1 MKGKINNNEKWFEV
15 YVLKLFSNFSNNVKL
30 QLIRVNSFI
39 NISKRYISS
48 SKSFLNLFYS
58 IMNENI
64 LWWFVYSNYYKILGC
79 TR

>member
-39 NISKRYISS
+39 NISKRYFIFEIFF
-48 SKSFLNLFYS
+48 KFILQY
-58 IMNENI
+58 NE
-64 LWWFVYSNYYKILGC
+64 
-79 TR
+79 

>member
-39 NISKRYISS
+39 NISKRYFIFEIFF
-48 SKSFLNLFYS
+48 KF
-58 IMNENI
+58 I
-64 LWWFVYSNYYKILGC
+64 L
-79 TR
+79 